1 MHRSKSAFK
10 MVSNYNKSINSNEF
24 HATPFNQASNQRNT
38 MASAST
44 SSSSS
49 VKSTAYSSSSSAS
62 SSTSSTGI
70 NPSSS
75 QTSTTNVIH
84 IDRNITVGQ
93 EYEYIRDE
101 ENEKKR
107 FSKGRVVDELIQTE
121 MDYYKVMKLLYDV
134 YLGPNSE
141 DTVSFVQIYCFF
153 FLVI

>member
-10 MVSNYNKSINSNEF
+10 MVANYNKSMNSNEF
-24 HATPFNQASNQRNT
+24 HATPFNQASNPRNT

-70 NPSSS
+70 NPSS

-141 DTVSFVQIYCFF
+141 DTVSFV
-153 FLVI
+153 